1 MIMNSYTILRKL
13 DAVGRLVLPLD
24 MRRDLCLEPGGCVRV
39 TLDKQGAGLLLEKA
53 SCAGSEKFLMEL
65 DGLGR
70 IVIPQALRAALEAKA
85 NTTMELTCDPAS
97 VSVVLRPV
105 KPACC
110 ACGGGDDLKPV
121 GSAPLCR
128 SCRCEVL
135 ALGE

>member
-1 MIMNSYTILRKL
+1 MQEC
-13 DAVGRLVLPLD
+13 VLSTD
-24 MRRDLCLEPGGCVRV
+24 RRSVR
-39 TLDKQGAGLLLEKA
+39 T
-53 SCAGSEKFLMEL
+53 
-65 DGLGR
+65 R
-70 IVIPQALRAALEAKA
+70 QALRAALEAKA

-121 GSAPLCR
+121 GSAHLCR

>member
-1 MIMNSYTILRKL
+1 
-13 DAVGRLVLPLD
+13 

-121 GSAPLCR
+121 GSAHLCR

>member
-1 MIMNSYTILRKL
+1 MNSYTILRKL

-53 SCAGSEKFLMEL
+53 SCTGSEKFLMEL

-97 VSVVLRPV
+97 GSF
-105 KPACC
+105 C
-110 ACGGGDDLKPV
+110 A
-121 GSAPLCR
+121 R
-128 SCRCEVL
+128 
-135 ALGE
+135 